1 MVVSVIIAPYSEN
14 MDSRLDTFASRENL
28 RKSHN
33 RRHILRKND
42 EKNWKVNSSRA
53 LETHWIAE
61 VLLLLSCSSTCCTNV
76 LWVSHEPLDFFKVFN
91 IRNHF
96 AQVLF
101 VSRVSL
107 HLFSPALSGSSRV
120 NKHTA

>member
-1 MVVSVIIAPYSEN
+1 MSALSNPSSAKIELP
-14 MDSRLDTFASRENL
+14 L
-28 RKSHN
+28 KS
-33 RRHILRKND
+33 ILQKKKFD
-42 EKNWKVNSSRA
+42 QKNWKVNSSRA

-76 LWVSHEPLDFFKVFN
+76 LWVSHEPLDFFNVFN